1 MVSSGSVHDDSEL
14 VLSMDEVHFSLL
26 ARDHTRLR
34 TKDDSDLTYERL
46 ANSLSKSHGGLS
58 LLLCSSNMSAQTD
71 MLVLSKG
78 SGLAYINV

>member
-1 MVSSGSVHDDSEL
+1 MSMVSSGSVHDDSEL

-46 ANSLSKSHGGLS
+46 ANSL
-58 LLLCSSNMSAQTD
+58 
-71 MLVLSKG
+71 
-78 SGLAYINV
+78 